1 MIDTDLATISHDRLT
16 FKSPLSGTHAAEL
29 VEALRPLDG
38 AEVLDLGCGRGELL
52 RRVVA
57 AAPTA
62 RGTGLDTDASAIA
75 HAGSAVAEHGPAGRV
90 RYVTADA
97 AGTDATGDVVL
108 CVGAR
113 HAWPSAR
120 DALAALRERVRP
132 GGRLLF
138 ADGFWTHPPTDA
150 ELAGLGAEPD
160 ELGSLADLVDLAVGA
175 GYRLLDLSV
184 ATEREWDAFESGWCA
199 GVEDWLWRNPGH
211 PDAAELRRAVDAHR
225 DGWLR
230 GYRGVMGFAYLVLAR
245 P

>member
-1 MIDTDLATISHDRLT
+1 MTDADLATISHDRLT
-16 FKSPLSGTHAAEL
+16 FKSPLSGAHAAEL
-29 VEALRPLDG
+29 IEALAPLDG

-62 RGTGLDTDASAIA
+62 RGTGLDTDGSAIT
-75 HAGSAVAEHGPAGRV
+75 HAVTAAAERGPAGRV
-90 RYVTADA
+90 RYATADA
-97 AGTDATGDVVL
+97 AETDATGDVVL

-120 DALAALRERVRP
+120 EALAALRERVRP

-138 ADGFWTHPPTDA
+138 ADGFWAHPPSEA
-150 ELAGLGAEPD
+150 ELAGLGAEPG
-160 ELGSLADLVDLAVGA
+160 ELGSLAGLVDLAVGA

-199 GVEDWLWRNPGH
+199 GVESWLLHNPGH
-211 PDAAELRRAVDAHR
+211 PDAAELRQTLDAHR
-225 DGWLR
+225 DGWLH
-230 GYRGVMGFAYLVLAR
+230 GYRGALGFAYLILTH